1 MRRSIA
7 GHLYSTETARPIQSI
22 KGRHETITLYRT
34 KAKRFFLHI
43 TSDTASIFAGYDKR
57 QDKVIPR
64 GDLLPVSEEEG
75 QRIMNAFKE
84 KEVQH
89 HED

>member
-22 KGRHETITLYRT
+22 KGRHETITLYKT

-43 TSDTASIFAGYDKR
+43 TADTHSIYAGYDKEK
-57 QDKVIPR
+57 DEVIPR
-64 GDLLPVSEEEG
+64 EDILPVSMKEG
-75 QRIMNAFKE
+75 QRIISSFKE